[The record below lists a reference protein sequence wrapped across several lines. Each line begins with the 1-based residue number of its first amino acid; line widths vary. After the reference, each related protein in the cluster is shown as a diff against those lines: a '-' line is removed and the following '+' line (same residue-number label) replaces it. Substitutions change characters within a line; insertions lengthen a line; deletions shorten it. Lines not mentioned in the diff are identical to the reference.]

1 MFRNMSIFKDLLIR
15 IDRIIEI
22 SRLTLV
28 GVLLGPV
35 LLLLLIVLIMSL
47 PSVLLGPVLLLLLI
61 VLIMYSRRYRK

>member
-15 IDRIIEI
+15 IDRVIEI

-47 PSVLLGPVLLLLLI
+47 PSYGILGDI
-61 VLIMYSRRYRK
+61 ENNFKFRNFA

>member
-47 PSVLLGPVLLLLLI
+47 PSYGILGDI
-61 VLIMYSRRYRK
+61 ENNFKFRNFS

>member
-47 PSVLLGPVLLLLLI
+47 PSYGILGDI
-61 VLIMYSRRYRK
+61 ENNFKFRDFS